1 MKTKVTCVV
10 GLVGPMYTVF
20 HFWCPVPVYVR
31 TDTQTYRETIAAFK
45 HYHKRQPSTHA
56 MCLTLLAT
64 QASEPQRSMSVS
76 SLVPVPRVTL
86 VRTTRY
92 PVLLSRHIALF
103 TTVKKSK
110 GVRLKTNLQNES
122 TGKQRGHKASL
133 GNRSGKMGTEVPCNQ
148 RSGGSN
154 MDFYYYSITLCSH
167 QTAVNG
173 RTFTSMPL
181 RLVSLTLSPQSTS
194 ACCSLSASQTTA
206 CTMSSRH
213 PQS

>member
-1 MKTKVTCVV
+1 VCCGSCGANAYSVSFLAPCSRLCP
-10 GLVGPMYTVF
+10 GLIHQHIVKQSQRSSTT
-20 HFWCPVPVYVR
+20 R
-31 TDTQTYRETIAAFK
+31 
-45 HYHKRQPSTHA
+45 YHKRQQSTHA

-64 QASEPQRSMSVS
+64 QASESQRSMSVS
-76 SLVPVPRVTL
+76 SLVPVPRPTP

-92 PVLLSRHIALF
+92 PVPVLLSRHIALF

-110 GVRLKTNLQNES
+110 GVRLKTSLQNES
-122 TGKQRGHKASL
+122 TGRQRGHKASL
-133 GNRSGKMGTEVPCNQ
+133 GNRSGKMGTSMPCNQ

-154 MDFYYYSITLCSH
+154 MDFNYYSITLCSH

-173 RTFTSMPL
+173 KTFTSMPL
-181 RLVSLTLSPQSTS
+181 RLVSLTLFPQSTS

-206 CTMSSRH
+206 CTMSNRH